1 MRDLNYELKRLG
13 ERNRDG
19 SFATQANRWH
29 ILKLCADQLH
39 ELGYHKLHAHE
50 LKGRHVQALV
60 QRWQREALSVGTIK
74 NRLAALRWWAE
85 KVGRTAVMARGNDYY
100 GLSERETVAQASKAQ
115 TLDGDILARV
125 SCPYVRLSLELQ
137 REFGLRREEAMKFQ
151 PNFADR
157 GDHLV
162 LKDSWTKGGRPRVIP
177 LTQASQREVL
187 NRAHQLAGKG
197 SFIPPQLT
205 YVQQLKRFERQ
216 TANAGLSKTH
226 GLRHR
231 YAQTRYRELVDARA
245 QERLGQAGWEAPT
258 AGGPTS
264 RELTPEQKAID
275 REVRLLL
282 TEELGHRREQ
292 ITTAYL
298 GR

>member
-13 ERNRDG
+13 DRNRDG

-39 ELGYHKLHAHE
+39 GLGYHKLHAHE

-100 GLSERETVAQASKAQ
+100 GLSERETVARQSKAQ
-115 TLDGDILARV
+115 TLEGDILARV

-151 PNFADR
+151 PGVADR
-157 GDHLV
+157 GDHIA
-162 LKDSWTKGGRPRVIP
+162 LKDSWTKGG
-177 LTQASQREVL
+177 L
-187 NRAHQLAGKG
+187 
-197 SFIPPQLT
+197 PPQLT

-245 QERLGQAGWEAPT
+245 RERLGQAGWEATT

-275 REVRLLL
+275 REVRLIL
-282 TEELGHRREQ
+282 TEELGHCREQ

>member
-19 SFATQANRWH
+19 SFATQANRWR

-39 ELGYHKLHAHE
+39 ELGYHKLRAHE

-60 QRWQREALSVGTIK
+60 RRWQQEALSVGTIK

-85 KVGRTAVMARGNDYY
+85 KVGRSAVMAHGNDYY
-100 GLSERETVAQASKAQ
+100 GLTERQTVAHQSKAQ
-115 TLDGDILARV
+115 TLDGDVLARV

-151 PNFADR
+151 PGFADR
-157 GDHLV
+157 GDHIT

-177 LTQASQREVL
+177 LTQASQRAVL

-197 SFIPPQLT
+197 SLIPPQLT

-231 YAQTRYRELVDARA
+231 YAQTRYRALVEERAR
-245 QERLGQAGWEAPT
+245 ERLGVPGWTAPA
-258 AGGPTS
+258 AGGPAS
-264 RELTPEQKAID
+264 RELIPAQKAID

-282 TEELGHRREQ
+282 TEELGHGREQ